1 MKDIDTT
8 TLTKR
13 KGTKKQVKEQA
24 QKKRVKSFLNQNLGT
39 VTHKSEKDYDRNRE
53 KAKLRKEVADSEE

>member
-1 MKDIDTT
+1 MKDTDTT
-8 TLTKR
+8 TLAKR

-39 VTHKSEKDYDRNRE
+39 ATHKSERNYDRNRE